1 MDLNK
6 AMIIGRLTKDPE
18 LRTIPSGVSVA
29 NFSLATNFVYT
40 NDAGVKVE
48 KVEFHN
54 IVMWRRLAEIAAQ
67 YLKKGAKVYIEG
79 RLQTQSW
86 DDPNG
91 FKRYKTEIVAENLI
105 MLDRAPQAG
114 QAPPYEGYSAYQ
126 PRVPQSF
133 DPASVASY
141 PNELPANQSG
151 QSASPAKPVRPAQQE
166 EELPTIDITE
176 EMTISEPGDQNEEE
190 ISVEDIPF

>member
-6 AMIIGRLTKDPE
+6 AMIIGRLTRDPE
-18 LRTIPSGVSVA
+18 LRTIPNGASVA

-86 DDPNG
+86 DDPAG
-91 FKRYKTEIVAENLI
+91 FKRYKTEIVGENMI
-105 MLDRAPQAG
+105 MLDRAPQTG
-114 QAPPYEGYSAYQ
+114 QAQAYEGAADYQ
-126 PRVPQSF
+126 SRAPQTPSSYTKNANPQK
-133 DPASVASY
+133 PAA
-141 PNELPANQSG
+141 
-151 QSASPAKPVRPAQQE
+151 QSAVRPASIPQE

-176 EMTISEPGDQNEEE
+176 EITINESNEEE
-190 ISVEDIPF
+190 VSVEDIPF

>member
-6 AMIIGRLTKDPE
+6 AMIIGRLTRDPE
-18 LRTIPSGVSVA
+18 LRTIPNGASVA

-86 DDPNG
+86 DDPAG
-91 FKRYKTEIVAENLI
+91 FKRYKTEIVAENMI
-105 MLDRAPQAG
+105 MLDRAPQTG
-114 QAPPYEGYSAYQ
+114 QAQQYEGGASAYQ
-126 PRVPQSF
+126 PRAPQSSAPIQNKPPVS
-133 DPASVASY
+133 PATK
-141 PNELPANQSG
+141 PANNH
-151 QSASPAKPVRPAQQE
+151 QE

-176 EMTISEPGDQNEEE
+176 EITINESNEEE
-190 ISVEDIPF
+190 VSVEDIPF